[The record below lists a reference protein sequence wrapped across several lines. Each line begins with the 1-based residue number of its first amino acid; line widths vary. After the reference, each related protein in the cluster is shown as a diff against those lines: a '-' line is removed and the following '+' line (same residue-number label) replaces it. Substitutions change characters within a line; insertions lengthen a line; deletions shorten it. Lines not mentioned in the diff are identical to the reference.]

1 MRAAQ
6 VSGRHRTIA
15 LQAVGVAVLAAIVFM
30 AFLRP
35 SEPGDLSGIEAEG
48 NGPTVLDPAPPEGKE
63 EKKRGGMSQG
73 VSEPDRNGFGPSAL
87 DSSVGSESSSEG
99 GIVGGDT
106 ASLDG
111 GGNTPGGDQYDDT
124 VARLMDQVGRPALYR
139 EIEPSP

>member
-6 VSGRHRTIA
+6 VSGRHRTVA
-15 LQAVGVAVLAAIVFM
+15 LQAVGVAVLSAIVFM
-30 AFLRP
+30 VFLRP

-48 NGPTVLDPAPPEGKE
+48 NGPTALDLPPPEGKE
-63 EKKRGGMSQG
+63 QKKRGDMSRG
-73 VSEPDRNGFGPSAL
+73 ASRPDRRNGFGPRAL
-87 DSSVGSESSSEG
+87 DSSVSGESSEG

-106 ASLDG
+106 PSLEG
-111 GGNTPGGDQYDDT
+111 GGNTPSGDQYDDT